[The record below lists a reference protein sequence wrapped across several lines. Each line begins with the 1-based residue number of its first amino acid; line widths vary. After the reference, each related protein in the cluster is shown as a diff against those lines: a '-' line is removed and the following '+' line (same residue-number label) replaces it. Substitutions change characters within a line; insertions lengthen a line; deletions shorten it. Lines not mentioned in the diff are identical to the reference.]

1 MIIFYEKIR
10 NQLLDQSCENT
21 AGPLG
26 GKNDGTDPK
35 WLEKSLELTEQ
46 ARQLFGTA
54 EGLYYLTP
62 ANGENLLTRCIA

>member
-10 NQLLDQSCENT
+10 NQLLDQSCENA

-35 WLEKSLELTEQ
+35 WLKKSLERPIHTASQTFSLF
-46 ARQLFGTA
+46 QLSKI
-54 EGLYYLTP
+54 
-62 ANGENLLTRCIA
+62 RV